1 MISSELS
8 GQMHPVEKG
17 AGSLLVTTI
26 VVESNF
32 FILGSAKEKRVLLS
46 AYAYKRSLKLR
57 LMLGLLTLLRPDS
70 RLRKRV
76 ENTYI

>member
-8 GQMHPVEKG
+8 GQIHPVEKG

-46 AYAYKRSLKLR
+46 AYA
-57 LMLGLLTLLRPDS
+57 
-70 RLRKRV
+70 
-76 ENTYI
+76 